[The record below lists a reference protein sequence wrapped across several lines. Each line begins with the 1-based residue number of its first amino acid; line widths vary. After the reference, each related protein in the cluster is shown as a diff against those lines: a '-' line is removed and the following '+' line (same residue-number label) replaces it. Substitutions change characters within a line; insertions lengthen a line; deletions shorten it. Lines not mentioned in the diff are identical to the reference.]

1 MKNKIHTLSYF
12 KKRLKDSGYIVW
24 DIMKSYSLEDPR
36 KWTIMI
42 NPGVQSIFIT
52 CVVNRNEMGQA
63 PEFEINDSGLRF
75 QRNLVLKTSS
85 IEVLV
90 NLLTGRG
97 ILGDST
103 LYTKKDAND
112 T

>member
-1 MKNKIHTLSYF
+1 
-12 KKRLKDSGYIVW
+12 
-24 DIMKSYSLEDPR
+24 
-36 KWTIMI
+36 
-42 NPGVQSIFIT
+42 
-52 CVVNRNEMGQA
+52 
-63 PEFEINDSGLRF
+63 
-75 QRNLVLKTSS
+75 
-85 IEVLV
+85 V